1 MLFLFLQH
9 CDAASAPRRNQTAEF
24 LFLLCQAAVSLD
36 EDFLSP
42 HGEILRGELRV
53 VLFDFANPDHFMTG
67 RGKGKVHQFSNSSI
81 CNFDAVQLK
90 NYQSEQ

>member
-1 MLFLFLQH
+1 MRFLLLQH
-9 CDAASAPRRNQTAEF
+9 CDAASALRRNQTAEF

-42 HGEILRGELRV
+42 HGEILCGELRV

-67 RGKGKVHQFSNSSI
+67 RGKGKVYRFSYNSSI
-81 CNFDAVQLK
+81 WNSDAVQ
-90 NYQSEQ
+90 